1 MIEQTVTELAS
12 GSIGVAAQLYN
23 AFETPITLILAV
35 IGVGFMISIIV
46 RSFMKQ

>member
-1 MIEQTVTELAS
+1 MFGSVSTLAS
-12 GSIGVAAQLYN
+12 ESVNVAAIVYN

-35 IGVGFMISIIV
+35 IGTGFMISIIV